1 MGSTEE
7 RSLNPT
13 GTEGFVWVALSYF
26 QMPRERKSSL
36 MSCSVLCERSLERR
50 HRPRHLEN
58 QTDNNEWLVLRT
70 CWLFTQNSI
79 KVTRSQKK
87 ETSSTINVSQSMQ
100 LYLFASGSSVAW
112 HGFGS
117 VRHCSLHYGAAAV
130 RLSHSSTWS
139 RTVDDSHNATVFR
152 YSGIMGRPFC
162 YLIAWWTFSKQSAF
176 CWL

>member
-1 MGSTEE
+1 MGDGLGRRSFQEMNEAKISARSEWRETTEKNSLPKL
-7 RSLNPT
+7 RSMSCLTQCRRHGIYWGEVLNPT

-87 ETSSTINVSQSMQ
+87 KHHPPSM
-100 LYLFASGSSVAW
+100 F
-112 HGFGS
+112 
-117 VRHCSLHYGAAAV
+117 
-130 RLSHSSTWS
+130 HS
-139 RTVDDSHNATVFR
+139 RCNFICLLPVH
-152 YSGIMGRPFC
+152 
-162 YLIAWWTFSKQSAF
+162 Q
-176 CWL
+176 